1 MTQIAKS
8 LGHVMM
14 ATVSYMT
21 LKDRPRNRK
30 HADVQRW
37 VETEYRNDPNYAYQC
52 LIHGIKPDLR

>member
-1 MTQIAKS
+1 MTQIAQS
-8 LGHVMM
+8 LGRVMM

-21 LKDRPRNRK
+21 LIKRPK

-52 LIHGIKPDLR
+52 LIHGIKPNMR

>member
-1 MTQIAKS
+1 MTSILDNISRVLMTA
-8 LGHVMM
+8 
-14 ATVSYMT
+14 VSYT
-21 LKDRPRNRK
+21 RPTKR

>member
-1 MTQIAKS
+1 MTSIIDTIS
-8 LGHVMM
+8 RVMM
-14 ATVSYMT
+14 TAVSFA
-21 LKDRPRNRK
+21 RPTNKR

>member
-1 MTQIAKS
+1 MTNLLDNIS
-8 LGHVMM
+8 RVMM
-14 ATVSYMT
+14 TAVSFT
-21 LKDRPRNRK
+21 RPTTKR